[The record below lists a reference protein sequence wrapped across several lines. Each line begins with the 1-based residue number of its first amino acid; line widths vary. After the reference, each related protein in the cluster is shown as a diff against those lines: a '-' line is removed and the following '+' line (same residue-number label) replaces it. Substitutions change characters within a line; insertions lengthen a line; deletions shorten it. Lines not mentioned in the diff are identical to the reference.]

1 MLVNTSASSEKF
13 PVLNT
18 ENLTI
23 PIQMQL
29 SKKKKTLPQF
39 LAAFM
44 KSRLNFIIFESK
56 YYPHRFCI
64 FEVTDSDNRVR

>member
-44 KSRLNFIIFESK
+44 KSRLNFIIFES
-56 YYPHRFCI
+56 
-64 FEVTDSDNRVR
+64 

>member
-56 YYPHRFCI
+56 YYPQRFCI